1 LARQLPLSL
10 ELKQGLRLKYGAVFG
25 KGMERLNEQ
34 ALRACFNGYMADG
47 RKGESLMGPK
57 VVE

>member
-1 LARQLPLSL
+1 
-10 ELKQGLRLKYGAVFG
+10 
-25 KGMERLNEQ
+25 MERLNEQ

-47 RKGESLMGPK
+47 RQGESLMGPK